1 MNGLIK
7 YETENVHQLYDVG
20 SSVTL
25 TSLQRLVRTC
35 VVWILLLA
43 AGIVCLVLRAGGGGV
58 RVVGGVT
65 AAHRLC
71 DVRPGCGGCGGHLV
85 RTVCSSTVLSQHG
98 AGNLL
103 IKSFPLPGW
112 AGGEGVLLENII
124 SFFLETP
131 RASERATKMKTIFIK
146 RLRGTKYFQRINW
159 KVKAVVLLPLRL

>member
-20 SSVTL
+20 TSVTL

-103 IKSFPLPGW
+103 IKSFSFAVLGW
-112 AGGEGVLLENII
+112 RGGSFIGKYYF
-124 SFFLETP
+124 FFLGNTP
-131 RASERATKMKTIFIK
+131 G
-146 RLRGTKYFQRINW
+146 LREGNENENN
-159 KVKAVVLLPLRL
+159 LH